1 MKMGNLL
8 ILQSRISIYS

>member
-8 ILQSRISIYS
+8 ILQSRVSIYS

>member
-8 ILQSRISIYS
+8 ILQSRISIHS